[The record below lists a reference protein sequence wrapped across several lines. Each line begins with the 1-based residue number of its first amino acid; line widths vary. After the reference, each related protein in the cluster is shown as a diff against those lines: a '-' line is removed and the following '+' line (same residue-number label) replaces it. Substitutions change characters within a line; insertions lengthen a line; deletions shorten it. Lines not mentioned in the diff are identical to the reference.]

1 MIHAILCIL
10 HYLVFLLFGIQ
21 ALLITIPAHLIYAVY
36 RLAYRDSKAA
46 TPKPLLLW
54 VGKRIYHDI
63 AFAAFFVLALI
74 ALWTS
79 YLIHDEF
86 TLSGG
91 STDLGAVVGIGVIG
105 VLGIPLVI
113 SLVLGPGLSLFLW
126 RNNLLLI
133 LSILTIAVFIIIG
146 NLGFEGWPVIL
157 LPFAV
162 ILTASALVW
171 WVRLRRRWKQET
183 PTKKQGNI
191 S

>member
-1 MIHAILCIL
+1 MIHAILIVL
-10 HYLVFLLFGIQ
+10 HYLVFILFGIQ

-36 RLAYRDSKAA
+36 RLANRDSKAPA
-46 TPKPLLLW
+46 PKPLLPW
-54 VGKRIYHDI
+54 VGRRIYHDI

-105 VLGIPLVI
+105 VFGIPLVI

-133 LSILTIAVFIIIG
+133 LLILSIVVFLIVG
-146 NLGFEGWPVIL
+146 NLGFEKWPVIL

-162 ILTASALVW
+162 ILTASSLVW
-171 WVRLRRRWKQET
+171 WVRLRRTWKQSA
-183 PTKKQGNI
+183 PKKK
-191 S
+191 